1 MSGASGQGETGIRD
15 QAMLFGRSV
24 FQTILT
30 RLDVEAP
37 EEIPATPPSYRVAGL
52 TSGFVMPSGAAEG
65 SDTSRFDD
73 PYRAILDQFDAGAK
87 EPQAMPERQPAPKT
101 PEPPV
106 MPPHLARLGEEEV
119 AEDLG
124 ILPTDSPETL
134 AERRRTFARHNH
146 PDSVDALFRDKA
158 NTRMMLAN
166 MLIDRAL
173 RLTTLR

>member
-1 MSGASGQGETGIRD
+1 
-15 QAMLFGRSV
+15 MLFGRSV

-37 EEIPATPPSYRVAGL
+37 DETPATPPSYRVAGL
-52 TSGFVMPSGAAEG
+52 TSGFVMPSGAAE
-65 SDTSRFDD
+65 DADASRPDD
-73 PYRAILDQFDAGAK
+73 PYRAMLDQFGTGAN
-87 EPQAMPERQPAPKT
+87 EAQPTPQAVPPPDPKI
-101 PEPPV
+101 PEPPI
-106 MPPHLARLGEEEV
+106 MPPHLARLGEKEV

-124 ILPTDSPETL
+124 ILPTDSSETL
-134 AERRRTFARHNH
+134 AERRRAFARLNH

-173 RLTTLR
+173 RLTALR

>member
-1 MSGASGQGETGIRD
+1 
-15 QAMLFGRSV
+15 MLFGRSV

-37 EEIPATPPSYRVAGL
+37 DETPTTPPSYRVAGL
-52 TSGFVMPSGAAEG
+52 TSGFVMPSGAAE
-65 SDTSRFDD
+65 DADAPQFDD
-73 PYRAILDQFDAGAK
+73 PYRAMLDQLGTDVK
-87 EPQAMPERQPAPKT
+87 EVHSAPQPEEKRPK
-101 PEPPV
+101 PPV
-106 MPPHLARLGEEEV
+106 MPPHLARLGEKEV

-124 ILPTDSPETL
+124 ILPTDSSETL
-134 AERRRTFARHNH
+134 AERRRAFARLNH

-173 RLTTLR
+173 RLTALR

>member
-1 MSGASGQGETGIRD
+1 
-15 QAMLFGRSV
+15 MLFGRSV

-37 EEIPATPPSYRVAGL
+37 DKIEATPPSYRVAGL
-52 TSGFVMPSGAAEG
+52 TSGFVMPTGAAQDADG
-65 SDTSRFDD
+65 PGDGRGFDD
-73 PYRAILDQFDAGAK
+73 PYHAVLDQFAADAK
-87 EPQAMPERQPAPKT
+87 EPEPPA

-124 ILPTDSPETL
+124 ILPTDSSETL

-173 RLTTLR
+173 RLATLR

>member
-1 MSGASGQGETGIRD
+1 
-15 QAMLFGRSV
+15 MLFGRSV

-37 EEIPATPPSYRVAGL
+37 DEIPATPPSYRVAGL
-52 TSGFVMPSGAAEG
+52 TSGFVMPSGAAQDADGPGDG
-65 SDTSRFDD
+65 SGFDD
-73 PYRAILDQFDAGAK
+73 PYHAVLGQFGADAK
-87 EPQAMPERQPAPKT
+87 QPEPQVPQ
-101 PEPPV
+101 PPV

-124 ILPTDSPETL
+124 ILPTDSCETL